1 MNKKELKVRL
11 QIAEGEMKCCIND
24 EYGCFDEIA
33 QRIFMLV
40 LSCDEML
47 DKSSEDILVQL
58 DKSVQ
63 IESILNTQEYIDG
76 IYLSQTINEAHFT
89 ASSLDGSELFV
100 YDIEE
105 VEREYIL
112 KVVKELIRMCD
123 L

>member
-76 IYLSQTINEAHFT
+76 IYMSQTITEAHFT

-105 VEREYIL
+105 VDREYIL